1 MQFKR
6 IILIIFCIL
15 LMTGCATKVA
25 QKAYSVQDMYRI
37 GEGHYAASEYEKA
50 IIWFRQTAEQGHVA
64 AQNKLAWMLYFGV
77 GCEKDLNEARHWYQQ
92 AANHGDADAQ
102 NNLGILHEKGEGGKR
117 DLEMAV
123 AWYAKSAEQGNSTAQ
138 FNLGLSYLYGMGVKK
153 DVEQARDW
161 LQEAADNGHERAGE
175 ILRTLDRATQTEQQ
189 PLDKSK
195 YSGQPADDDSP
206 LKRAQTAPTPQE
218 MYRKG
223 VACYQTNDYKTARY
237 WYEQSA
243 LHGNASAQNN
253 LGAML
258 ANAEGGKR
266 DPKKALV
273 WYIKSAKQGN
283 STAQLNLGLSYLYGQ
298 GIKKNIE
305 QARQWIQKAADNGH
319 EKAREILPSINQRA
333 QSQQKI
339 SRHSGTGRNP
349 GSLDRQTKLKQK
361 KSPISERSS
370 EEIFTEGLKH
380 LNGKGVPQN
389 YKKALALFSKA
400 AKEQYPAAQ
409 YYLGMM
415 YEQGLGTSRDL
426 ISACVWY
433 ARAAKKGDSMASE
446 RYNALEKQLTPEQ
459 RQKVSR
465 F

>member
-15 LMTGCATKVA
+15 LMNGCATKVA

-37 GEGHYAASEYEKA
+37 GEGHYAASEYAKA
-50 IIWFRQTAEQGHVA
+50 IIWFRQAAEQGHVA
-64 AQNKLAWMLYFGV
+64 AQNKLAWMLYFGE

-92 AANHGDADAQ
+92 AAIQGDAEAQ
-102 NNLGILHEKGEGGKR
+102 NNLGILLEKGEGGKR
-117 DLEMAV
+117 NLEMAA
-123 AWYAKSAEQGNSTAQ
+123 AWYAESAEQGNSTAQ

-153 DVEQARDW
+153 DIEQARQW
-161 LQEAADNGHERAGE
+161 LQEAADNGHERASE
-175 ILRTLDRATQTEQQ
+175 ILNTLDRATQIEQ
-189 PLDKSK
+189 
-195 YSGQPADDDSP
+195 QPADDDSP
-206 LKRAQTAPTPQE
+206 PKRSQTAHTPQD

-223 VACYQTNDYKTARY
+223 AEYYQAKDYKSAKY
-237 WYEQSA
+237 WYEQAA
-243 LHGNASAQNN
+243 LQGNASAQNN

-273 WYIKSAKQGN
+273 WYSKSAKQCN

-319 EKAREILPSINQRA
+319 EKAREVMLALNKKTQP
-333 QSQQKI
+333 
-339 SRHSGTGRNP
+339 
-349 GSLDRQTKLKQK
+349 KQK
-361 KSPISERSS
+361 KRSTAEGTS
-370 EEIFTEGLKH
+370 DKIFTEGLKH

-400 AKEQYPAAQ
+400 AKGNHPAAQ

-415 YEQGLGTSRDL
+415 YEQGLGTGRDL
-426 ISACVWY
+426 VSACAWY

-446 RYNALEKQLTPEQ
+446 RYNTLEKQLTPEQ
-459 RQKVSR
+459 RQIVSR